1 MDKRKLTELKVLLP
15 KKLVISFFIIAFLI
29 IGLHAGFN
37 LNHLYLNKETIANI
51 AKNLHSS
58 IFNLEHVKTLYGQR
72 AFNLWVL
79 SIIGAALWFAN
90 LVIFILCVYT
100 IAKNYL
106 KNKEPTP
113 VKK

>member
-1 MDKRKLTELKVLLP
+1 MLP
-15 KKLVISFFIIAFLI
+15 KKLVISFLIIAFLGSLFLI
-29 IGLHAGFN
+29 IGLQAGFN

-79 SIIGAALWFAN
+79 SILGASLWFVNIA
-90 LVIFILCVYT
+90 IFISCIDAV
-100 IAKNYL
+100 IENYL
-106 KNKEPTP
+106 ENKKNLRKEQEEDN
-113 VKK
+113 K